1 MNDPLIA
8 FEHGAGFEANTLALI
23 LAGLTSAL
31 LMLWMLWVFW
41 SAFRGMKNKKVTKE
55 GFRRLVFRAV
65 FIFLIL
71 QWFLYYGV
79 AT

>member
-1 MNDPLIA
+1 MNDPLLA
-8 FEHGAGFEANTLALI
+8 FEHGAGFEANTLALV
-23 LAGLTSAL
+23 LAGLTSTL

-41 SAFRGMKNKKVTKE
+41 SGFRGMKNKIVTKE
-55 GFRRLVFRAV
+55 VFRRLVFRAV

>member
-1 MNDPLIA
+1 MNDPLLA
-8 FEHGAGFEANTLALI
+8 FKHGAGFEANTLALV

-41 SAFRGMKNKKVTKE
+41 SGFRGMKNKKVTKE
-55 GFRRLVFRAV
+55 VFRRLVFRAV

>member
-1 MNDPLIA
+1 MNDPLLA
-8 FEHGAGFEANTLALI
+8 FEHGAGFEANTLAWV
-23 LAGLTSAL
+23 LAGLTSVL

-41 SAFRGMKNKKVTKE
+41 SGFRGMKNKKVTKE
-55 GFRRLVFRAV
+55 VFRRLVFRAV

>member
-1 MNDPLIA
+1 MNDPLLA
-8 FEHGAGFEANTLALI
+8 FEHGAGFEANTLALV

-31 LMLWMLWVFW
+31 RMLWVFW
-41 SAFRGMKNKKVTKE
+41 SGFRGMKNKKVTKE
-55 GFRRLVFRAV
+55 VFRRLVFRAV